1 MLDEL
6 VKLGARQAKKAAIK
20 TRKYVRKAKKAVADK
35 IPDGVKETYDSLKEV
50 GDEATSGV
58 KKSYDLAKKKVA
70 AEKTSKK
77 QLDKQLKSG
86 EVVKHKE
93 AAFKDGKKSRYFE
106 NTVYSRKDKNTGEYI
121 PIKNERALNK
131 KQIIK
136 DVGAGAALAGIGVGA
151 VKANE
156 SLADDLREMGS
167 TEMVE
172 QIKRKMR
179 EGKELTQSEKRL
191 LRLMEE

>member
-6 VKLGARQAKKAAIK
+6 VKLGARQSKKAAIK
-20 TRKYVRKAKKAVADK
+20 TRKYVRKTKKAVADK
-35 IPDGVKETYDSLKEV
+35 IPEGVKETYDSLKEV

-58 KKSYDLAKKKVA
+58 KKTYDLTKKQVA
-70 AEKTSKK
+70 AEKASKK

-93 AAFKDGKKSRYFE
+93 AAFKNGKKTRYLE
-106 NTVYSRKDKNTGEYI
+106 NTVYSRKDKDTGEYI

-136 DVGAGAALAGIGVGA
+136 DVGAGAALAGAGAGA
-151 VKANE
+151 VA
-156 SLADDLREMGS
+156 SMSDDDQED
-167 TEMVE
+167 MVE
-172 QIKRKMR
+172 EIKRKMR

>member
-20 TRKYVRKAKKAVADK
+20 TRKFVRKAKKAVADK
-35 IPDGVKETYDSLKEV
+35 IPENVKETYDSLKEV

-58 KKSYDLAKKKVA
+58 RKSYDLAKKKVA
-70 AEKTSKK
+70 AEKVSKK
-77 QLDKQLKSG
+77 QLDKKLKSG

-121 PIKNERALNK
+121 PIKNERGLNK

-136 DVGAGAALAGIGVGA
+136 DVGAGAALAGAGVGTA
-151 VKANE
+151 AAM
-156 SLADDLREMGS
+156 SDDEQ
-167 TEMVE
+167 EDMVE